1 MMEQLPKAGG
11 SGFRQNIR
19 EILKNEPV
27 VLVQMGER
35 NFPKFEGLLKDLS
48 LQSQSEDGMLPI
60 TGNLN
65 ETTQEWIENTKG
77 LWVFGPKV
85 GDISTVE
92 GSSGFVS
99 VYEPEHLDKINEWQA
114 VKGKRVYEKG
124 QVLELSSFVKDV
136 PGSAGLEDSATKL
149 ALDKVFN
156 GLGFKDVRAVSVW
169 ITHDEQNQLNSAEA
183 ARTIAL
189 GGKKLGSMRY
199 DAGEM
204 VDSTCFVIPR
214 QAFLDTLT
222 GGHK

>member
-1 MMEQLPKAGG
+1 MTELPSGAGV
-11 SGFRQNIR
+11 GFRQNIR

-35 NFPKFEGLLKDLS
+35 NFPKYESLLTDLS
-48 LQSQSEDGMLPI
+48 LRSQTEDGMLPV
-60 TGNLN
+60 TGNPN
-65 ETTQEWIENTKG
+65 ETPQEWIENTKG

-85 GDISTVE
+85 GDVSTTE

-99 VYEPEHLDKINEWQA
+99 VYEPEHLEKINEWQA
-114 VKGKRVYEKG
+114 AKGKRVYEKG
-124 QVLELSSFVKDV
+124 QVLELSSFVKDA
-136 PGSAGLEDSATKL
+136 PDAAGLEDSAAKL

-199 DAGEM
+199 DASEK
-204 VDSTCFVIPR
+204 VDSTCFVIQR
-214 QAFLDTLT
+214 LAFLDTLT
-222 GGHK
+222 GGRK

>member
-1 MMEQLPKAGG
+1 MAERLPKMSG

-35 NFPKFEGLLKDLS
+35 NFPKYESLLTDLS
-48 LQSQSEDGMLPI
+48 LRAQTEDGMLSM
-60 TGNLN
+60 TGNSK
-65 ETTQEWIENTKG
+65 ETPQQWIENTKG

-85 GDISTVE
+85 GDVSTPE
-92 GSSGFVS
+92 GSNGFVS
-99 VYEPEHLDKINEWQA
+99 VYEPEHLDKINEWQSA
-114 VKGKRVYEKG
+114 KGKRVYEKG
-124 QVLELSSFVKDV
+124 QVLELSSFVKDDATV
-136 PGSAGLEDSATKL
+136 LEDSATKL

-156 GLGFKDVRAVSVW
+156 GLNYKDVRAVSVW
-169 ITHDEQNQLNSAEA
+169 VTHDEKNQLDPIDAS
-183 ARTIAL
+183 RTMAL

-199 DAGEM
+199 DAGET